1 MQASPYGDEHI
12 VLLNKDTAFQVPE
25 GIVAPSYLK
34 SDLVTR
40 IVHIGPSNFFRAHLA
55 TYIHELNETGATD
68 TGICAVSLKNTRTR
82 DLLKPQD
89 WNFTLVEE
97 GIRDLKPRVIS
108 SITDILMAPE
118 DPEAVFRR
126 MAHPDVK
133 LVTMTVTQKGYNLT
147 TDGNSLDLNDPDIKE
162 SLRNGNDPRSTI
174 GLIVEALDR
183 RRKAGIDPFVVMS
196 CDNMT
201 NNGDRLRHGVLAFA
215 ALRSKELRHWIE
227 EHVSF
232 PVTMVDRIVP
242 ASNDK
247 RNAEFQQKF
256 GLEDASPIFCEQ
268 FRQFVITSSPALKEL
283 PFRLEDAGVQIV
295 DDVAAHERTKIR
307 LLNGTHMAIG
317 MIGRF
322 RGHTYAHEAIAD
334 PQIRSFVNGF
344 VENMIGTL
352 LPQADPEPYT
362 FADKVMD
369 RLANPALNDDLSR
382 LSRNGIDK
390 LGSRFFEGLNQA
402 YARDLPRNH
411 LLMAAACWALYVQ
424 KAGEDMERFKADLDT
439 LDNDGKLS
447 TGWKMYKERLPALE
461 ANGKASEE
469 LAELLKREPAPEGLK
484 MFFDIQD
491 PKAHALG
498 VTNLAARM
506 NGDMLPLFSHNA
518 IPWGSL
524 LNDERFT
531 NELNA
536 VYHELKEGD
545 RHFLAAPAS
554 HFEYKRGNGPTTR
567 IAPKPTYV

>member
-1 MQASPYGDEHI
+1 MGEEKNVQ
-12 VLLNKDTAFQVPE
+12 LNNDTVFQVPDA
-25 GIVAPSYLK
+25 IQAPTHLK

-40 IVHIGPSNFFRAHLA
+40 IVHIGPSNFFRGHLA
-55 TYIHELNETGATD
+55 AYIHELNESGQTN
-68 TGICAVSLKNTRTR
+68 TGICAVSLKNPRTR

-89 WNFTLVEE
+89 WNYTLVEE
-97 GIRDLKPRVIS
+97 GTRAVKPRIIT

-118 DPEAVFRR
+118 DPEAVFAR

-174 GLIVEALDR
+174 GLVVEALDR
-183 RRKAGIDPFVVMS
+183 RRKAGIEPFVVMS

-215 ALRSKELRHWIE
+215 AMRSKELRQWIE
-227 EHVSF
+227 ENVSF

-242 ASNDK
+242 RSEDK
-247 RNAEFQQKF
+247 RNEEFQNKYGVQ
-256 GLEDASPIFCEQ
+256 DASPIFCEQ
-268 FRQFVITSSPALKEL
+268 FRQFVVTSSPALKNL
-283 PFRLEDAGVQIV
+283 PFRLEDAGVQV
-295 DDVAAHERTKIR
+295 VEDVATHERTKIR

-334 PQIRSFVNGF
+334 PQIREFVHGF
-344 VENMIGTL
+344 TSNMIGTL
-352 LPQADPEPYT
+352 QPQTDPDPHA
-362 FADKVMD
+362 FVDQVMD

-402 YARDLPRNH
+402 YARDLPRDH
-411 LLMAAACWALYVQ
+411 LLMATACWALYVQ
-424 KAGEDMERFKADLDT
+424 KAGEDMERFKTDLET
-439 LDNDGKLS
+439 LDNEGKLS
-447 TGWKMYKERLPALE
+447 MGWKMYKERLPALE
-461 ANGKASEE
+461 ANGKASDE
-469 LAELLKREPAPEGLK
+469 LADLLKKEPAPEGLK
-484 MFFDIQD
+484 PFYDIQD
-491 PKAHALG
+491 PKAHSLG
-498 VTNLAARM
+498 VANLAARM

-536 VYHELKEGD
+536 VYHELKYGD

-554 HFEYKRGNGPTTR
+554 HFEYQRDNGHPTR